1 MRRRLNRRAQLLSFP
16 IRPHQ
21 TQYVIEF
28 ALQLRSLQRAT
39 WTNSLINGGRRRRAG
54 EVTVT
59 RARITASA
67 SDDDDDDD
75 EEENTI
81 LTGLDPSGQYEAQRR
96 PEGNLEQIRP
106 RLCPKTTAI
115 SRRKHYRRQKGEEDA
130 DRRHRRRPRRQRRR
144 QRHKAGDL

>member
-1 MRRRLNRRAQLLSFP
+1 MTYRVDFSNFQAVRQGGKVIHRRRLNRRPAQLLSFP

-67 SDDDDDDD
+67 SDDDDDD
-75 EEENTI
+75 EEETK
-81 LTGLDPSGQYEAQRR
+81 L
-96 PEGNLEQIRP
+96 
-106 RLCPKTTAI
+106 
-115 SRRKHYRRQKGEEDA
+115 RKGK
-130 DRRHRRRPRRQRRR
+130 
-144 QRHKAGDL
+144 

>member
-1 MRRRLNRRAQLLSFP
+1 MTSRVDFSNFQAVRQGGKVIQRRRLNQLLSFP

-67 SDDDDDDD
+67 SD
-75 EEENTI
+75 EEETK
-81 LTGLDPSGQYEAQRR
+81 L
-96 PEGNLEQIRP
+96 
-106 RLCPKTTAI
+106 
-115 SRRKHYRRQKGEEDA
+115 RKGK
-130 DRRHRRRPRRQRRR
+130 
-144 QRHKAGDL
+144 